1 MRVSVSF
8 AVPLACAL
16 AASAVHA
23 DDTAQ
28 VYLSGKQLTYIGPLD
43 KDANR
48 KLFDLY
54 DSLRE
59 KPTELS
65 IRSTGGEVNTG
76 MALGRWVHAHHL
88 DVKVLDYCLSACAN
102 YVFPAGAHKTVSNF
116 AMIGFHGG
124 AGSEHAALSA
134 EALQRFN
141 RMSPQERAAFLAE
154 LKAMDERNTAN
165 ENRYFREIG
174 VRQDITSL
182 GQQPRYQDL
191 RERARNS
198 VGWTYTL
205 ENFERLGVGNID
217 VINPPWEPLSPFKDA
232 DFVLLPLE
240 K

>member
-1 MRVSVSF
+1 VRVSVSH
-8 AVPLACAL
+8 VIPLACAL

-23 DDTAQ
+23 EDATQ
-28 VYLSGKQLTYIGPLD
+28 VYLSGKQLTYIGLLD
-43 KDANR
+43 EDANR

-54 DSLRE
+54 DSVGD

-88 DVKVLDYCLSACAN
+88 DVKVLDYCLSSCAN

-124 AGSEHAALSA
+124 AGSEHLALSA
-134 EALQRFN
+134 EAEQQFN
-141 RMSPQERAAFLAE
+141 RMSPQERAAFVAD
-154 LKAMDERNTAN
+154 LKAMGERNTRN
-165 ENRYFREIG
+165 EDRYFREIG
-174 VRQDITSL
+174 VRRDMATL

-191 RERARNS
+191 RERAINS

-205 ENFERLGVGNID
+205 ENFQRLGVGNID
-217 VINPPWEPLSPFKDA
+217 VINPPWKPLSPFKDA
-232 DFVLLPLE
+232 NFVLLPLE
-240 K
+240 